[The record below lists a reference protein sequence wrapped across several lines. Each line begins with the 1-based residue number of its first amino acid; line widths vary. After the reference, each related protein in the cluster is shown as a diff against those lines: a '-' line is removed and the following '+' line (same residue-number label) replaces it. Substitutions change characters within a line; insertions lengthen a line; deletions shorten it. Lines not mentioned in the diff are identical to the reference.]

1 MCVNVRG
8 GLAPAGGGKVE
19 GTVGVP
25 ERAVREVRS
34 GVSPL
39 AGPSVECFFLSPSAN
54 TERFIT
60 VLSKGILN
68 VRVDAQ
74 VLGALSKTRTVVYL
88 GKE

>member
-1 MCVNVRG
+1 M
-8 GLAPAGGGKVE
+8 
-19 GTVGVP
+19 GVP

-39 AGPSVECFFLSPSAN
+39 AGPKCFFPPSAN
-54 TERFIT
+54 TESFIT
-60 VLSKGILN
+60 VLSEGILN
-68 VRVDAQ
+68 VRVDAH

>member
-1 MCVNVRG
+1 MRECAG

-39 AGPSVECFFLSPSAN
+39 AGPSVECFFSPPSAN

-60 VLSKGILN
+60 DLSEGILN
-68 VRVDAQ
+68 VRVDAH
-74 VLGALSKTRTVVYL
+74 VLGALSKTRTVVHL

>member
-25 ERAVREVRS
+25 QRGVREVRS

-39 AGPSVECFFLSPSAN
+39 AGPSVECFSPLQTPRGLLPCYRRGYYTFGWMHTDSKHA
-54 TERFIT
+54 RWFI
-60 VLSKGILN
+60 
-68 VRVDAQ
+68 
-74 VLGALSKTRTVVYL
+74 
-88 GKE
+88 

>member
-1 MCVNVRG
+1 M
-8 GLAPAGGGKVE
+8 APAGGGKVE

-25 ERAVREVRS
+25 QRAVREVRS

-39 AGPSVECFFLSPSAN
+39 AGPRVECFFPSAN

-60 VLSKGILN
+60 VLSERILH
-68 VRVDAQ
+68 VRVDAHG
-74 VLGALSKTRTVVYL
+74 LGALSKTRTVVYL

>member
-25 ERAVREVRS
+25 QRGVREVRS

-39 AGPSVECFFLSPSAN
+39 AGPSVECFFPSAN

-60 VLSKGILN
+60 VLSEGILH
-68 VRVDAQ
+68 VRVDAHG
-74 VLGALSKTRTVVYL
+74 LKTRTVVYL